1 MSVSKHPHREKLCD
15 AVTTRCRRGPWPRG
29 KTTCVAETSKP
40 ESSSPAEPEVDHSL
54 EDGTARITVRGELTE
69 SARRPLVRCLTEL
82 LLGHQPLQRAELYL
96 AGVSFMNSAGMAVLV
111 QLQKMADPRRVTV
124 ALVAP
129 PVAVARPLQL
139 TGLWHR
145 FEMVD
150 VPDDAQPEKEG
161 A

>member
-1 MSVSKHPHREKLCD
+1 
-15 AVTTRCRRGPWPRG
+15 
-29 KTTCVAETSKP
+29 VAETSKP
-40 ESSSPAEPEVDHSL
+40 EPTGSAEPEVEHSL
-54 EDGTARITVRGELTE
+54 EDGTARITLRGELTE

-82 LLGHQPLQRAELYL
+82 LLGHQPLQRAELHL
-96 AGVSFMNSAGMAVLV
+96 AEVSFMNSAGMAVLV
-111 QLQKMADPRRVTV
+111 QLQKMADPRRVVV

-150 VPDDAQPEKEG
+150 VPEGLHPETGG